1 MIVGFVLGI
10 ILILVSIPL
19 LIWKIPPNMVYGF
32 RSPKTLKPG
41 NEVIWYKANTFM
53 AKTFTICGIVEIIL
67 AYFTIDS
74 DSLPQAFDW
83 TLVIS
88 IMLIPFV
95 GVVITALYVKKL

>member
-1 MIVGFVLGI
+1 
-10 ILILVSIPL
+10 
-19 LIWKIPPNMVYGF
+19 
-32 RSPKTLKPG
+32 
-41 NEVIWYKANTFM
+41 M